1 MKRWAVNN
9 PELRRARTRAA
20 QAKRHAAKLLR
31 TPPWA
36 DFKAISEFYEACPP
50 GMEVD
55 HIVPLQGKNVS
66 GLHVRENLQYLS
78 EEDNRSKSNTF
89 VL

>member
-1 MKRWAVNN
+1 
-9 PELRRARTRAA
+9 
-20 QAKRHAAKLLR
+20 
-31 TPPWA
+31 
-36 DFKAISEFYEACPP
+36 
-50 GMEVD
+50 MEVD